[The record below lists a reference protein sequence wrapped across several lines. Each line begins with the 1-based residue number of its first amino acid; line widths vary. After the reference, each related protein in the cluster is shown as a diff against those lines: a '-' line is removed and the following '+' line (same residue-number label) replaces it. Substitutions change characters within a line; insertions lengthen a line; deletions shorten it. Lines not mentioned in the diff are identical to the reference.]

1 MENTRPSS
9 SYSLTLRVE
18 YPNVTGTLGRV
29 LQSIGD
35 SGGDVGAVDI
45 IRSDHKYITRDI
57 TFGAH
62 DPEHA
67 QAVVAQVRVLEDV
80 HIVNVSDRTFLL
92 HLGGTLEIAPKVS
105 VKNRDDLSMLYLP
118 GVARIT
124 QSIVENPDDIWN
136 LSIKKNT
143 VAVVTDGSEVL
154 GRHEVGPAAALPV
167 MEAKAVIFK
176 ELANVDAFPL
186 CLDAPTVDEFVAAVK
201 AIAPTFGAIHIEDAA
216 PPQCFEIEAR
226 LEAALDIPVMHNDA
240 HGTAIV
246 VLAALINA
254 LKLVPKDRL
263 DLRIVINGAGAAG
276 IATAR
281 LLTTWG
287 AQDIVVCDEYGALH
301 AGREESNNRVLDAV
315 TDHTARTTN
324 PRGVRGN
331 LAQSLVGADVFIG
344 FGGET
349 VLQSDNIAAMN
360 SDAIVFAMAY
370 PQPEIETSQIEDLAR
385 IVATGRSDST
395 NQISNMLCFPGFF
408 RGLLDAR
415 ATGVSDEMKIAA
427 AQAIA
432 DVIGR
437 DELHE
442 DLLLPSIFDK
452 RVAPAV
458 ANAVKRE
465 AMRGNMSRRSATSGT
480 SSTR

>member
-1 MENTRPSS
+1 
-9 SYSLTLRVE
+9 
-18 YPNVTGTLGRV
+18 
-29 LQSIGD
+29 
-35 SGGDVGAVDI
+35 
-45 IRSDHKYITRDI
+45 
-57 TFGAH
+57 
-62 DPEHA
+62 
-67 QAVVAQVRVLEDV
+67 
-80 HIVNVSDRTFLL
+80 
-92 HLGGTLEIAPKVS
+92 
-105 VKNRDDLSMLYLP
+105 MLYLP

-124 QSIVENPDDIWN
+124 QSIVENPEDAWN
-136 LSIKKNT
+136 LTIKKNT
-143 VAVVTDGSEVL
+143 IAVVTDGSEVL
-154 GRHEVGPAAALPV
+154 GQNNVGAMAALPV

-176 ELANVDAFPL
+176 ELAGVDAFPL

-216 PPQCFEIEAR
+216 PPHCFEIEAR
-226 LEAALDIPVMHNDA
+226 LEEALDIPVMHNDA

-254 LKLVPKDRL
+254 LKLVKKEKL
-263 DLRIVINGAGAAG
+263 DLRVVINGAGAAG

-281 LLTTWG
+281 LLTTFG
-287 AQDIVVCDEYGALH
+287 VLDIIVCDENGALYV
-301 AGREESNNRVLDAV
+301 GREESNNRVLDAV
-315 TDHTARTTN
+315 TDHTGRTTN

-331 LAQSLVGADVFIG
+331 LQNALMNADVFIG

-349 VLQSDNIAAMN
+349 MLQRDDIAQMN
-360 SDAIVFAMAY
+360 ADAIVFAMAY
-370 PQPEIETSQIEDLAR
+370 PQPEIETSQIEDIVR
-385 IVATGRSDST
+385 IVATGKSDYT

-415 ATGVSDEMKIAA
+415 ATGVSDDMKLAA

-465 AMRGNMSRRSATSGT
+465 AIRSQMSRNGSTSNT